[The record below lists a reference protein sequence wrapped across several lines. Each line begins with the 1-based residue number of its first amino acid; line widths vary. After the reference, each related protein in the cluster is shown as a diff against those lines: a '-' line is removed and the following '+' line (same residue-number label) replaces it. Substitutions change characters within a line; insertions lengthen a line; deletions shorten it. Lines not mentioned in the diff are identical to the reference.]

1 MAKGC
6 RELCRPNAANGVPV
20 TRQFEK
26 SMRHVR
32 CALDKIRD
40 ILFVSSCEATLKMW
54 TFYRTG
60 KQTSP
65 RLAPRFWRISKRK
78 KEKWIP
84 YVLTSFSHGDKQSN
98 QSSGIQEQ
106 RKSKGYKNMTDY
118 NNSRIIGANWPEGK
132 AGAVFSFMRVYRL
145 MLYSWGV
152 FCLYTVQWQA
162 QWAAL
167 FIYFSH
173 VPGGLKF
180 HEARAVTLFQFWC
193 DP

>member
-1 MAKGC
+1 
-6 RELCRPNAANGVPV
+6 
-20 TRQFEK
+20 
-26 SMRHVR
+26 MRHVR

-40 ILFVSSCEATLKMW
+40 ILFVSSCEATLKIW

-145 MLYSWGV
+145 MLLLLRRFLPLHGAMTSAV
-152 FCLYTVQWQA
+152 SS
-162 QWAAL
+162 
-167 FIYFSH
+167 FIY
-173 VPGGLKF
+173 
-180 HEARAVTLFQFWC
+180 LFFTRSRWFEISRGPCC
-193 DP
+193 DLISVLVRSVENSWVLQ